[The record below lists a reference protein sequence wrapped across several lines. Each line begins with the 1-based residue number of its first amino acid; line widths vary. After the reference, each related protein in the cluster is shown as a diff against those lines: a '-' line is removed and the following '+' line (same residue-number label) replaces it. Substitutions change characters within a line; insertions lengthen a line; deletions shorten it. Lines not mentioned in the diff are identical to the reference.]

1 MINYVNH
8 DQQFF
13 GIIKLSSGEE
23 ILGEMVATE
32 DVETP
37 GTTIVFITNPART
50 KQVQVEQEGKMG
62 VGVGLIKWQ
71 YFSDEDFYIISE
83 KDIIS
88 IAPMSREGTLVY
100 KRWLKNELDED
111 DSDDSHKTD
120 IPKHLGGRGSVK
132 EARSILEKLFK
143 APSSDKS

>member
-32 DVETP
+32 DVESP

-50 KQVQVEQEGKMG
+50 KQVHIEQDGKQG

-71 YFSDEDFYIISE
+71 YFSEEDFYIISE

-88 IAPMSREGTLVY
+88 IAPMSREGTLAY
-100 KRWLKNELDED
+100 KRWLRNELDED

-120 IPKHLGGRGSVK
+120 IPKHLGGRGSVQ
-132 EARSILEKLFK
+132 EARKHLEKLFK